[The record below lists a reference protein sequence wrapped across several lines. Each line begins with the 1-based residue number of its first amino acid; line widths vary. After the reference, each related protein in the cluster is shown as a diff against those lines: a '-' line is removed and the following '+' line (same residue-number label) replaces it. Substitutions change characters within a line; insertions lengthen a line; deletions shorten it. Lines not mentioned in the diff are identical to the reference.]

1 MFVGSDLEEVINAI
15 VQGEKAKAQTKRRM
29 NIGVDTLPAIPTDAT
44 DRNRTSPFAFTGNKF
59 EFRMPGSSFS
69 ITDPNTVINTI
80 VAESLSQF
88 ADRLEAATDFSA
100 ELSQLIKETFE
111 KHGRIIFNGN
121 NYSDEWKQEAKQ
133 RGLLCLP
140 TTADAIP
147 CLTAD
152 KNVKL
157 FEKHAVFTKRELT
170 ARKDILLEGYC
181 KTVTVEALTMVEMSN
196 KEIAP
201 AVEKYL
207 QTLTQIARNKV
218 KLVLPASY
226 EQNKINKITQLLVDL
241 AKYTERLENLTSK
254 TQSGDHTEHALFV
267 KDQVIPTMK
276 ALRATADKLESICP
290 ETDWP
295 FPTYGKLLYSVN

>member
-1 MFVGSDLEEVINAI
+1 
-15 VQGEKAKAQTKRRM
+15 
-29 NIGVDTLPAIPTDAT
+29 
-44 DRNRTSPFAFTGNKF
+44 
-59 EFRMPGSSFS
+59 
-69 ITDPNTVINTI
+69 
-80 VAESLSQF
+80 
-88 ADRLEAATDFSA
+88 
-100 ELSQLIKETFE
+100 
-111 KHGRIIFNGN
+111 
-121 NYSDEWKQEAKQ
+121 
-133 RGLLCLP
+133 
-140 TTADAIP
+140 
-147 CLTAD
+147 
-152 KNVKL
+152 
-157 FEKHAVFTKRELT
+157 
-170 ARKDILLEGYC
+170 
-181 KTVTVEALTMVEMSN
+181 MVEMSN

-218 KLVLPASY
+218 KMMLPASY

-254 TQSGDHTEHALFV
+254 TQSGDHKEHALFV